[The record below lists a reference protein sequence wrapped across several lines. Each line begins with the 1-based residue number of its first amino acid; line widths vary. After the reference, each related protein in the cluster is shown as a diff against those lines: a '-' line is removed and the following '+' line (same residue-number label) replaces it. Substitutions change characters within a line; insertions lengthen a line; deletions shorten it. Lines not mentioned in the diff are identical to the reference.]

1 MIALN
6 STQEAEGELY
16 TDDGKSFEFAQG
28 AYIHRRFV
36 FSDGKLTSSN
46 MASYTSGKSQFSSGC
61 SIERIVLLGYSGGP
75 KSALIEPANHKADIE
90 LGPLFLRKGRSPTVL
105 TIRKPN
111 VRIGE
116 DWTIRV
122 M

>member
-16 TDDGKSFEFAQG
+16 TDDGKSFEYAQG
-28 AYIHRRFV
+28 AYIHRRFL
-36 FSDGKLTSSN
+36 FSHGKLTSSN
-46 MASYTSGKSQFSSGC
+46 MSPYTSGKSQFSLGC
-61 SIERIVLLGYSGGP
+61 SIERIILLGYSGGP
-75 KSALIEPANHKADIE
+75 KGALIEPANHKADIE

-111 VRIGE
+111 VRIDD

-122 M
+122 L